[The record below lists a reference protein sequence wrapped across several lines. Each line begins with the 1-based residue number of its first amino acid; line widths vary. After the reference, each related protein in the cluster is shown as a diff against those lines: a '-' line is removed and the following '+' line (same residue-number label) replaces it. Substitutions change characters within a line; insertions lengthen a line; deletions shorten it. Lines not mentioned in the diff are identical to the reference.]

1 MSHYFLYSAKKT
13 QILNHFHYSV
23 QRNGTKTAGKVV
35 ILMGLIVLAVSFLI
49 EVKTP
54 IYKVLLVGGGA
65 VIIGVLMISISEGT
79 LIDFEANKFKAYQSI
94 LWIKFGEWQILP
106 PIQNAELIHYTFTET
121 NFPNGISPTISWN
134 TTVYK
139 CVLLTGGE
147 KFLVFDYLKEKDGI
161 VALNKIRM
169 GIKIQDFMIRH
180 KSYEFLSLK
189 LKI

>member
-1 MSHYFLYSAKKT
+1 MRLFQRETPGTYRFVNEPLFPLLSKKT

-23 QRNGTKTAGKVV
+23 QRNGIKTAGKVV
-35 ILMGLIVLAVSFLI
+35 ILMGLIVLAVSFLM
-49 EVKTP
+49 EVETP

-65 VIIGVLMISISEGT
+65 VIIGTLMISISEGT
-79 LIDFEANKFKAYQSI
+79 LIDFETNKFKAYQSI

-139 CVLLTGGE
+139 CVLLSAGE
-147 KFLVFDYLKEKDGI
+147 KFLVFDYLKEKDAI
-161 VALNKIRM
+161 ASLDIIRN
-169 GIKIQDFMIRH
+169 GFR
-180 KSYEFLSLK
+180 LT
-189 LKI
+189 